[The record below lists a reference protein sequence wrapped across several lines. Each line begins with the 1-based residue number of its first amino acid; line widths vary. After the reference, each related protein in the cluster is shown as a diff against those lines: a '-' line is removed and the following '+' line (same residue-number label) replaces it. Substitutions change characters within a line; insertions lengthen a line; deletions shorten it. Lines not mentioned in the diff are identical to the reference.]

1 MGATNGPSTA
11 GDAGSGGGF
20 DSSSGG
26 SQGGQS
32 GHSSGAQGS
41 AGSVQ
46 GGQSHQAA
54 PTLNPQTQAQFD
66 ALMANPQFKSWY
78 QSQKAGEAPVPPAQ
92 TQAYSLSPEVQTI
105 LDQMLPAPKEVAI
118 NDPSRQLTGQQLLD
132 FQRQINQRQ
141 RVMNFQS
148 DIRGLFDKP
157 VTVDG
162 VTIDMSNP
170 QKAQGFL
177 NFVRDFVNRP
187 PTAKELVTLHF
198 IGDLISGA
206 RDSAGRRAESALQRS
221 SVRGNADATE
231 QARVVTPQP
240 QPNNR
245 SAANPNKVPSLL
257 DMVAQDEGVSADQWM
272 NQWNRKSL
280 LG

>member
-1 MGATNGPSTA
+1 MG
-11 GDAGSGGGF
+11 D
-20 DSSSGG
+20 
-26 SQGGQS
+26 
-32 GHSSGAQGS
+32 
-41 AGSVQ
+41 
-46 GGQSHQAA
+46 
-54 PTLNPQTQAQFD
+54 
-66 ALMANPQFKSWY
+66 PQFKSWY
-78 QSQKAGEAPVPPAQ
+78 QSQKSGEAQVSPNQ
-92 TQAYSLSPEVQTI
+92 TQAHRLSPEVQTI
-105 LDQMLPAPKEVAI
+105 LDQMLPSPKEVAI

-132 FQRQINQRQ
+132 FQRQVNQRQ

-148 DIRGLFDKP
+148 DLRGMFDKP

-162 VTIDMSNP
+162 VTIDVSNP
-170 QKAQGFL
+170 QRAQGFL

-206 RDSAGRRAESALQRS
+206 RSTAGRRAESALQRS
-221 SVRGNADATE
+221 SVRGNADPME

-257 DMVAQDEGVSADQWM
+257 DMVAQDEGVSSDQWM